1 MVATRERKG
10 DDSEVAPTRG
20 EGRSEAGP
28 VMAVASI
35 VRRRQ
40 RGVWVVAG
48 DGSGFGES
56 DFVGRGCRQLV
67 AQAKVGG
74 FNEKGASFPF
84 LGVGD
89 RRKKRAFSTILSRSS
104 FSFFSHFT
112 TIWSANTTPMPS
124 PKRASTD
131 RHQNSEANQLSRS
144 IPNHWRTR
152 IRINHAGFPSSS
164 SLSFNF
170 ASFPNDVFVS
180 DILLQG
186 DADNGNG
193 GIELTKDTLI
203 GTVAESGGRASYQ
216 KDIFLLWD
224 AQTMQLSDFTTR
236 FVFDIRPQAQTNFTG
251 DGLAFF
257 LSVPMLHVPNNS
269 LGGSLG
275 LFTWSPH
282 LPTPPENTTVAVE
295 FDTFSNGEIVNDPAG
310 SHIGIDIN
318 SVNSTVTA
326 SWSNFMGKTTGKL
339 EQFYEGFFTGK

>member
-1 MVATRERKG
+1 MC
-10 DDSEVAPTRG
+10 
-20 EGRSEAGP
+20 RSRILI
-28 VMAVASI
+28 ST
-35 VRRRQ
+35 
-40 RGVWVVAG
+40 
-48 DGSGFGES
+48 
-56 DFVGRGCRQLV
+56 FVIC
-67 AQAKVGG
+67 
-74 FNEKGASFPF
+74 F
-84 LGVGD
+84 L
-89 RRKKRAFSTILSRSS
+89 
-104 FSFFSHFT
+104 
-112 TIWSANTTPMPS
+112 
-124 PKRASTD
+124 
-131 RHQNSEANQLSRS
+131 
-144 IPNHWRTR
+144 
-152 IRINHAGFPSSS
+152 AGFPSSS

>member
-1 MVATRERKG
+1 MSK
-10 DDSEVAPTRG
+10 
-20 EGRSEAGP
+20 
-28 VMAVASI
+28 
-35 VRRRQ
+35 
-40 RGVWVVAG
+40 
-48 DGSGFGES
+48 
-56 DFVGRGCRQLV
+56 
-67 AQAKVGG
+67 
-74 FNEKGASFPF
+74 
-84 LGVGD
+84 
-89 RRKKRAFSTILSRSS
+89 AFSTILSRSS

-203 GTVAESGGRASYQ
+203 GTVTESGGRASYQ

-251 DGLAFF
+251 DSLALF

-275 LFTWSPH
+275 LFTWPPH

-326 SWSNFMGKTTGKL
+326 SLVLREEDDSRGGGCEATGCLVKNGMLDGCGVIGEKWNARWSWGYGTLIPDPEALPSMEQAISVLNFEAPSPELPPAIFEYSK
-339 EQFYEGFFTGK
+339 EF